1 MRLNKMSK
9 ASDQSPGAESIRQQ
23 AAAWILRRDRGLTA
37 TEQDAFSAWLAADAR
52 HGEEL
57 AKHRLHW
64 NRLDQLAEWKPEH
77 STRPNPDLLAP
88 PPRFRL
94 RRYAPVS
101 LALAAAA
108 VVTIAVTTFVRVPD
122 EKAQSSAP
130 AIAARAIPDS
140 VNQRVLE
147 DGSIIELNRGAQI
160 SVEFT
165 LGERRVRLDRGEA
178 HFAVAKDAARP
189 FIVSARGVDVRA
201 VGTAFNVRVDVAAV
215 EVLVTEGRVQ
225 LNSPQAPADSG
236 LAQSAGSELFPET
249 RPEIVVAILDARQR
263 AVVSLA
269 AEAPPPQ
276 IATLTAGEIE
286 RVLAWQHRLLD
297 FTAQPLNAVVAEFNR
312 RNVVQLV
319 VIDPELAGVRVSAS
333 IRSDN
338 VDGFVRLLEAGFGA
352 RAERRGD
359 GEILLR
365 RAR

>member
-1 MRLNKMSK
+1 MSK
-9 ASDQSPGAESIRQQ
+9 ATDPSPGPESIRPQ

-37 TEQDAFSAWLAADAR
+37 AEQDAFSAWLAADPR
-52 HGEEL
+52 HGEQL
-57 AKHRLHW
+57 AKHRSHW

-94 RRYAPVS
+94 RRYGPIS

-108 VVTIAVTTFVRVPD
+108 VLTIVIATFVRAPD
-122 EKAQSSAP
+122 EKEQSSAP
-130 AIAARAIPDS
+130 AIAGRAIPDS
-140 VNQRVLE
+140 ANQRVLE
-147 DGSIIELNRGAQI
+147 DGSIIELNQGAQI

-165 LGERRVRLDRGEA
+165 LGERRVRLDQGEA
-178 HFAVAKDAARP
+178 HFAVAKDTQRP

-201 VGTAFNVRVDVAAV
+201 VGTAFNVRVDVTAV

-225 LNSPQAPADSG
+225 LNSAQADAEASEV
-236 LAQSAGSELFPET
+236 AESAASALFPGT
-249 RPEIVVAILDARQR
+249 RPELVVAFLDARQR

-269 AEAPPPQ
+269 AVAPPPQ

-297 FTAQPLNAVVAEFNR
+297 FTAQPLNAIVAEFNR

-319 VIDPELAGVRVSAS
+319 LIDPELAGVRVSAS

-338 VDGFVRLLEAGFGA
+338 VEGFVRLLEAGFGA
-352 RAERRGD
+352 RSERRGD